1 MRTTIER
8 KENRIGIRIS
18 DDTKERIERESA
30 RRGIRVSEYLREIIE
45 GEPVPKEP
53 VLEVSENT
61 SELRERIE
69 ELETENRS
77 LKFMIDDPLRE
88 EVERMAEMTCGVQE
102 FYRGVLEKIKNGE
115 MDFNERGFGI
125 TDWDIEE
132 ATRNVRDQIDDLHRA
147 CEEKQED
154 RVKAMTR
161 VLKVGLTKVRAEIW
175 GIRN

>member
-30 RRGIRVSEYLREIIE
+30 RRGIKVSEYLREIIE
-45 GEPVPKEP
+45 GEPVPKD
-53 VLEVSENT
+53 SD

-102 FYRGVLEKIKNGE
+102 FYRGILEKIKNGE
-115 MDFNERGFGI
+115 MDFNENGFDM
-125 TDWDIEE
+125 TDTDVVE
-132 ATRNVRDQIDDLHRA
+132 ALKNDEIRKRIVDLRIG
-147 CEEKQED
+147 CDEKQESKV
-154 RVKAMTR
+154 RAMTR
-161 VLKVGLTKVRAEIW
+161 ALKIGLDKVRAEIW
-175 GIRN
+175 GIKN